1 MAEINTYNPK
11 KITLALGRHIA
22 SGFAD
27 DSFITIE
34 PAGDG
39 NSYVVGADGEVLISV
54 DPSSV
59 FTVKVALLQRSKTN
73 AYLNTMYENLK
84 SGQDGLFSVNIKDL
98 IGKDKFTGSKAFVT
112 KPASKGYGKAGTNRE
127 WEIVVVDGKHED

>member
-1 MAEINTYNPK
+1 MPNINTYNPK
-11 KITLALGRHIA
+11 KITMSLGRHIA

-27 DSFITIE
+27 DSFISIE

-39 NSYVVGADGEVLISV
+39 NSYVVGADGEVLINV

-59 FTVKVALLQRSKTN
+59 YTVKVALLQRSKTN
-73 AYLNTMYENLK
+73 AYLNTMYEKLK
-84 SGQDGLFSVNIKDL
+84 AGQDGLFSVNVKDL

-112 KPASKGYGKAGTNRE
+112 KPASKGFGKAATNRE
-127 WEIVVVDGKHED
+127 WEIIVVDGKHTE

>member
-1 MAEINTYNPK
+1 MDISTYNPR
-11 KITLALGRHIA
+11 KISLSLGRHIA

-27 DSFITIE
+27 DSFITID
-34 PAGDG
+34 PTGDG

-54 DPSSV
+54 DPGNV

-73 AYLNTMYENLK
+73 AYLNTMYEKLK
-84 SGQDGLFSVNIKDL
+84 AGQDGLFSVNIKDL
-98 IGKDKFTGSKAFVT
+98 IGNDKFTGSKAFVT

-127 WEIVVVDGKHED
+127 WEIVVVDGKHTD

>member
-1 MAEINTYNPK
+1 MTVTTYNPK
-11 KITLALGRHIA
+11 KITLSLGNHIA

-39 NSYVVGADGEVLISV
+39 NSYVVGADGEVVISV

-59 FTVKVALLQRSKTN
+59 YTVKLALLQRSKSN
-73 AYLNTMYENLK
+73 KYLNTMYEKMK
-84 SGQDGLFSVNIKDL
+84 SGGNGLFNVNLKDL

-112 KPASKGYGKAGTNRE
+112 KPASKGFGKAATNRE
-127 WEIVVVDGKHED
+127 WEIIVVDGKHAE

>member
-1 MAEINTYNPK
+1 MPRINTYNPK
-11 KITLALGRHIA
+11 KISLSLGRHIA

-54 DPSSV
+54 DPSCAY
-59 FTVKVALLQRSKTN
+59 TVKIALLQRSRTN
-73 AYLNTMYENLK
+73 AYLNTMYEKLK
-84 SGQDGLFSVNIKDL
+84 AGQDGLFSVNIKDL
-98 IGKDKFTGSKAFVT
+98 IGNDKFTGSKAFVT

-127 WEIVVVDGKHED
+127 WEIVVVDGKHTD

>member
-1 MAEINTYNPK
+1 MTVTTYNPK
-11 KITLALGRHIA
+11 KITLSLGNHIA

-39 NSYVVGADGEVLISV
+39 NSYVVGADGEVVVSV

-59 FTVKVALLQRSKTN
+59 YTVKVALLQRSKTN
-73 AYLNTMYENLK
+73 KYLNTMYEKMK
-84 SGQDGLFSVNIKDL
+84 SGGNGLFNVNLKDL

-112 KPASKGYGKAGTNRE
+112 KPASKGFGKAATNRE
-127 WEIVVVDGKHED
+127 WEIVVVDGKHAE

>member
-1 MAEINTYNPK
+1 MTVTTYNPK
-11 KITLALGRHIA
+11 KITLSLGNHIA

-39 NSYVVGADGEVLISV
+39 NSYVVGADGEVIISV

-59 FTVKVALLQRSKTN
+59 YTVKLALLQRSKTN
-73 AYLNTMYENLK
+73 KYLNTMYEKMK
-84 SGQDGLFSVNIKDL
+84 SGGNGLFNVNLKDL

-112 KPASKGYGKAGTNRE
+112 KPASKGFGKAATNRE
-127 WEIVVVDGKHED
+127 WEIVVVDGKHAE

>member
-1 MAEINTYNPK
+1 MTVTTYNPK
-11 KITLALGRHIA
+11 KITLSMGNHIA

-27 DSFITIE
+27 DSFVTIE

-39 NSYVVGADGEVLISV
+39 NSYVVGADGEVVISV

-59 FTVKVALLQRSKTN
+59 YTVKVSLLQRSNTN
-73 AYLNTMYENLK
+73 KYLNTMYEKMK
-84 SGQDGLFSVNIKDL
+84 SGGDGLFNVNLKDL

-112 KPASKGYGKAGTNRE
+112 KPASKGYGKAATNRE
-127 WEIVVVDGKHED
+127 WEIVVVDGKHTE

>member
-1 MAEINTYNPK
+1 MTVTTYNPK
-11 KITLALGRHIA
+11 KITLSLGNHIA

-27 DSFITIE
+27 DSFIAIE

-39 NSYVVGADGEVLISV
+39 NSYVVGADGEVVISV

-59 FTVKVALLQRSKTN
+59 YTVKLALLQRSKSN
-73 AYLNTMYENLK
+73 KYLNTMYEKMK
-84 SGQDGLFSVNIKDL
+84 SGGNGLFNVNLKDL

-112 KPASKGYGKAGTNRE
+112 KPASKGYGKAATNRE
-127 WEIVVVDGKHED
+127 WEIVVVDGKHTE

>member
-1 MAEINTYNPK
+1 MTVTTYNPK
-11 KITLALGRHIA
+11 KITLSLGNHIA

-39 NSYVVGADGEVLISV
+39 NSYVVGADGEVVVSV

-59 FTVKVALLQRSKTN
+59 YTVKVALLQRSKTN
-73 AYLNTMYENLK
+73 KYLNTMYEKMK
-84 SGQDGLFSVNIKDL
+84 SGGNGLFNVNLKDL

-112 KPASKGYGKAGTNRE
+112 KPASKGFGKAATNRE
-127 WEIVVVDGKHED
+127 WEIVVVDGKHTE